1 MGPIIGAVVGVV
13 LLLAVG
19 ALWFYRRSKLSE
31 TKPSGGVDSPPK
43 PLEPIKARPEE
54 EATAI
59 AIASKEGALSG
70 RLARSSATMASATVT
85 LCFSAPL
92 SATLACDC

>member
-54 EATAI
+54 EATV
-59 AIASKEGALSG
+59 LSVAPEAEET
-70 RLARSSATMASATVT
+70 LPARSAAAKGWFAAEPEGEAESPS
-85 LCFSAPL
+85 SP
-92 SATLACDC
+92 